1 MLSEDQSVAV
11 PRFYLVRRNLSEPE
25 QESVLSY
32 LAMTPV
38 SMAIVSDVLDA
49 ELGVRLAGDV
59 IVVASEEAAR
69 VLAAELAEEL
79 NRPVLVIGKSL
90 SMIDPVVDA

>member
-1 MLSEDQSVAV
+1 MVTEEKELIV
-11 PRFYLVRRNLSEPE
+11 PRFYVVRRNLSQAE

-59 IVVASEEAAR
+59 IVVASEKAAR

-90 SMIDPVVDA
+90 TMIDPVFDV